1 MTQIELDRANY
12 IKTVLDKIN
21 SVMYKNSDG
30 HRFFRDDMKYEN
42 LGWLAFYELEDE
54 FLELLDRKK
63 RELEHE
69 FENM

>member
-21 SVMYKNSDG
+21 DVMYKNPDG
-30 HRFFRDDMKYEN
+30 HVFFKDDMKYED
-42 LGWLAFYELEDE
+42 LGWLAFYELEKE
-54 FLELLDRKK
+54 FLEILEKK
-63 RELEHE
+63 KHALECE